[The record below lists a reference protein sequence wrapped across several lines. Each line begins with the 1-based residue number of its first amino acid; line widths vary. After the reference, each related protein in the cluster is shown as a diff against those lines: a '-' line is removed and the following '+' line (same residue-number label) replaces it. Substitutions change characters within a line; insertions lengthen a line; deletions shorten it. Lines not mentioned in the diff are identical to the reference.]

1 MQQLPLTDEEAVALL
16 HSMSSDE
23 LESFSQD
30 IFDEVANEVSL
41 GLCFEVHRAVKL
53 GFLFLDES
61 KEDEKKFE
69 IVDEIGRDVFGQVP
83 MKKQFECICPNC
95 QRNLAAS
102 RFAPHLEKCM
112 GMGRNSSRLASKRIA
127 NTGKVDSDIDD
138 LDDGD
143 WNYGNDKKSSKKK
156 RDKNCPRKIKPKARN
171 GEGGNSSGG
180 SGEGTNVFNNYET
193 MSLEERKALLL
204 QCCGVISE
212 HTKKMCTRS
221 QRCPQHTDE
230 QRQIVRLS
238 LLGQQI
244 STLPETT
251 DDIQIDIDT
260 YDEGQAQLLQEA
272 MYRSWDTG
280 SSTNASPADS
290 GSAPGGSILSK
301 RKEKRAS
308 SNSSRSGGSK
318 KSKSRLPQSG
328 SNINMGNHGALV
340 SQPHLPSDI

>member
-1 MQQLPLTDEEAVALL
+1 MQQIPLTDEEALVLL
-16 HSMSSDE
+16 QSISSDE

-30 IFDEVANEVSL
+30 IYDEVANEVSL

-171 GEGGNSSGG
+171 
-180 SGEGTNVFNNYET
+180 
-193 MSLEERKALLL
+193 EERKALLL

-221 QRCPQHTDE
+221 RRCPQHTDE

-244 STLPETT
+244 TLPETT
-251 DDIQIDIDT
+251 DDIQVDIDT
-260 YDEGQAQLLQEA
+260 YDEGQTQLLQEA

-290 GSAPGGSILSK
+290 GSAPGGSISSK

-308 SNSSRSGGSK
+308 SNSGRSGGSK
-318 KSKSRLPQSG
+318 KSKSRLPPGG
-328 SNINMGNHGALV
+328 SSINMGNHGALV